1 LDNPESKKRISRKD
15 NTKIIN
21 KMTNKISIAIKSLL
35 FISTIISCFFCA
47 ERERLNPID
56 PQNSETGGKPQ
67 GLRIYSEYE
76 KAFLTWDNIKLTDFL
91 GYRVYRKT
99 KHGSE
104 FELLYLTPKD
114 SNCFVDKHLSYEQRY
129 TYRISVLAND
139 FESNFSDTVTIIPG
153 PTLIWLS
160 DVYSSRLIK
169 LSHDCAHEISSFK
182 VDGYPWTITHQETNG
197 NLWYSDVL
205 LNRIYKFKDK
215 QQPTLF
221 ADLSNHE
228 PIDFVIDEKKDR
240 IWVADELN
248 GNIFIF
254 NTLGDT
260 LKRLQ
265 KFEKPVDIDCYS
277 ADGSCWVAD
286 AKKRSVSKI
295 SSDFN
300 IVTEIFSM
308 NSPAAVSVNQT
319 TGEIWAADKSKVFKF
334 DENGNN
340 LLTIDS
346 GLNYPFKVAVD
357 FQLGCC
363 WVLDWYFKAQE
374 SRLICFSEN
383 GEILVD
389 LSGFSFPENLIINP
403 YDHTCI
409 VADSQ
414 GDKVIKVN
422 LNGTIYGEISGY
434 DYPYG
439 LDVVY

>member
-1 LDNPESKKRISRKD
+1 MKIYRKLTNTQRINIVLRFVVL
-15 NTKIIN
+15 I
-21 KMTNKISIAIKSLL
+21 
-35 FISTIISCFFCA
+35 FIFSPYFFCS

-56 PQNSETGGKPQ
+56 PQNPETGGKPQ
-67 GLRIYSEYE
+67 GLRIYSEYKE
-76 KAFLTWDNIKLTDFL
+76 AVLTWDNVKLTDFL
-91 GYRVYRKT
+91 GYRIYRKT
-99 KHGSE
+99 KPDSE
-104 FELLYLTPKD
+104 FKLIYLTPKD
-114 SNCFVDKHLSYEQRY
+114 SNQFFDKHLSYEQRY

-139 FESNFSDTVTIIPG
+139 FESTLSDTVSIIPG
-153 PTLIWLS
+153 PTFIWLS
-160 DVYSSRLIK
+160 DVYNGRLIK
-169 LSHDCAHEISSFK
+169 LSHDCAHEISSLK
-182 VDGYPWTITHQETNG
+182 VEGYPWTITHQETNG

-205 LNRIYKFKDK
+205 LNRIYKFENE

-221 ADLSNHE
+221 ADLSEHE
-228 PIDFVIDEKKDR
+228 PIDFVIDEKNGR
-240 IWVADELN
+240 IWIADELN
-248 GNIFIF
+248 GNIFVF

-260 LKRLQ
+260 LKKLQ
-265 KFEKPVDIDCYS
+265 EFEKPVDIDCYS
-277 ADGSCWVAD
+277 TDGSCWIAD
-286 AKKRSVSKI
+286 AKKRCVSKI
-295 SSDFN
+295 SSDFS

-308 NSPAAVSVNQT
+308 NSPAAVSINQT
-319 TGEIWAADKSKVFKF
+319 TGEIWVADKSKVFKF

-363 WVLDWYFKAQE
+363 WVLDWYSRAQE

-403 YDHTCI
+403 YDHSCI
-409 VADSQ
+409 VADSRS
-414 GDKVIKVN
+414 GKVIKVN
-422 LNGTIYGEISGY
+422 SNGTIYGEISGY